1 MSHKKNDTKIKAMN
15 TIKNNIKNLYYSVRY
30 SNFVGRVLYLRG
42 LRVKIIS
49 TIIFIVL
56 FFSICIVFELAYPRM
71 MGNQINGLIN
81 ELFWLGIK

>member
-1 MSHKKNDTKIKAMN
+1 MSN

-30 SNFVGRVLYLRG
+30 SNFVGRALYLRG

-56 FFSICIVFELAYPRM
+56 FFSICIVFELVYPRTV
-71 MGNQINGLIN
+71 GNQINGLIN
-81 ELFWLGIK
+81 ELFWLGFK